1 MGSLLRWIAVGF
13 TSLILIGTLSNND
26 YLAAFA
32 LILAI
37 AILIPSTTSYLS
49 RWLPFL
55 RFGIIQFLLWVIL
68 TIIVAPSISNTGPN
82 QVAADCDQPNCAE
95 VPQQNKVDIVSLMKA
110 RIGEY
115 TAIPNLK
122 EKLRS
127 DVVLDGKLVVVNK
140 ITNQIEQ
147 SLLTSL
153 GDFFMPKTLDEI
165 KYIVWLE
172 CNREYV
178 GKYTDGASGYQQKC
192 KLSLIDRA
200 ASTLIARKTFTGGM
214 PPQTK
219 RYSGGVTGSRP
230 DDQIRKYLVGLTK
243 QN

>member
-1 MGSLLRWIAVGF
+1 MGSLLRWVAVGF
-13 TSLILIGTLSNND
+13 TSLILIGTLSNKD
-26 YLAAFA
+26 YLAAFT

-37 AILIPSTTSYLS
+37 AILIPFTSFYLS

-55 RFGIIQFLLWVIL
+55 RFGIIQFLLWIIL
-68 TIIVAPSISNTGPN
+68 TVIVAPSISNTAPN
-82 QVAADCDQPNCAE
+82 QVAADCDQPNCTE
-95 VPQQNKVDIVSLMKA
+95 VSQQDTVDVFSLMKA

-115 TAIPNLK
+115 TAIPNL
-122 EKLRS
+122 EERLRG
-127 DVVLDGKLVVVNK
+127 DVILDGKLVVVNK

-153 GDFFMPKTLDEI
+153 GDIFVPETLDEI

-192 KLSLIDRA
+192 KLSLIDKA
-200 ASTLIARKTFTGGM
+200 TSTLIARKTFSGGM

-219 RYSGGVTGSRP
+219 RHSGDATGSRP
-230 DDQIRKYLVGLTK
+230 DDQIKNYLVSLAK